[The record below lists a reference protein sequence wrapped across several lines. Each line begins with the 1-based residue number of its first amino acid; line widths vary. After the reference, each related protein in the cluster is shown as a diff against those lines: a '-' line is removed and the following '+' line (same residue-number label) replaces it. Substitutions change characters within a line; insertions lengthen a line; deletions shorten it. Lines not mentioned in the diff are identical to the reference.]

1 MCHPPSVTRILSIAD
16 SRAGVANQATAL
28 ADALAR
34 LVPGAE
40 REHATVPRR
49 ALFAPELPAADIVI
63 GCAGPSTPALRKAGR
78 AGAKT
83 VFVQDPRR
91 GYGQFDLVVAPE
103 HDRVEASNAIAMIG
117 SPSPVSPDRLL
128 EAERVEA
135 PSPVVA
141 FLIGGPSKR
150 HRFDAATQARILDA
164 VRSVSGTALVTTSR
178 RTPPEL
184 VEALRETDATLHTG
198 DGPNPYLA
206 WLAGA
211 DAVAVTEDSTNM
223 LVDACATGVPVFRLP
238 VAGEAGKLD
247 QLYARLA
254 ERCGVRRWDGN
265 LSAEPY
271 APLEET
277 ARAAREIALRLGLA
291 THPTPR

>member
-1 MCHPPSVTRILSIAD
+1 MTRILSIAD
-16 SRAGVANQATAL
+16 SRAGVANQAIAL

-34 LVPGAE
+34 LVTGAE
-40 REHATVPRR
+40 REHVTVPRR
-49 ALFAPELPAADIVI
+49 ALFAPELPTADVTI
-63 GCAGPSTPALRKAGR
+63 GCAGPSLSALRRAGR

-91 GYGQFDLVVAPE
+91 GYARFDLVVVPE
-103 HDRVEASNAIAMIG
+103 HDRVDATNAVSMIG
-117 SPSPVSPDRLL
+117 SPSRVSPDALAD
-128 EAERVEA
+128 AEKVKA
-135 PSPVVA
+135 PSPVVT
-141 FLIGGPSKR
+141 FLVGGPSRR
-150 HRFDAATQARILDA
+150 HRFDAATQARIVEA
-164 VRSVSGTALVTTSR
+164 VRSVNGTALVTASR

-184 VEALRETDATLHTG
+184 VEALRETDAILHTG
-198 DGPNPYLA
+198 DGPNPYLS
-206 WLAGA
+206 WLASA

-238 VAGEAGKLD
+238 VAGDAGKLGH
-247 QLYARLA
+247 LYARLA
-254 ERCGVRRWDGN
+254 ERCGVRAWDGE

-277 ARAAREIALRLGLA
+277 ARVTGEIARRLHLA

>member
-1 MCHPPSVTRILSIAD
+1 MTRILSVAD
-16 SRAGVANQATAL
+16 SRAGVANQAIAL
-28 ADALAR
+28 ADGLAS

-40 REHATVPRR
+40 REHITVPRR
-49 ALFAPELPAADIVI
+49 ALFAPKLLAADVAI
-63 GCAGPSTPALRKAGR
+63 GCAGPSVPALRRAGR

-91 GYGQFDLVVAPE
+91 GHARFDFVVAPE
-103 HDRVEASNAIAMIG
+103 HDRVEAPNAIGMIG
-117 SPSPVSPDRLL
+117 SPSRVSPDVLA
-128 EAERVEA
+128 EAAKVEA
-135 PSPVVA
+135 PSPLVT
-141 FLIGGPSKR
+141 FLIGGPSRR
-150 HRFDAATQARILDA
+150 HRFDAATRTRIVDA
-164 VRSVSGTALVTTSR
+164 VRSISGTALVTTSR

-184 VEALRETDATLHTG
+184 VGALRKTNATLHTG
-198 DGPNPYLA
+198 EGPNPYLS

-238 VAGEAGKLD
+238 VAGDAGKLTH
-247 QLYARLA
+247 LYARLA
-254 ERCGVRRWDGN
+254 ERCGVREWDGD

-277 ARAAREIALRLGLA
+277 ARVAREIALRLGLA